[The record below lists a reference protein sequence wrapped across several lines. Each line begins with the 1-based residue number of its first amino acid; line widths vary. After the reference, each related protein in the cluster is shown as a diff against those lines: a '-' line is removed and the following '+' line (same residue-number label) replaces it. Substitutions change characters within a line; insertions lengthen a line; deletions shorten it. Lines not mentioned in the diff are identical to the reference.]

1 LKNLVDTW
9 LRQALARLPESM
21 VPPSGRNVCI
31 EVQRPND
38 ARRGDFASNLA
49 LRLASAARRDARP
62 LAEAIK
68 SALPADAALAK
79 VEIAG
84 AGFLNFF
91 LSESS
96 YHGEI
101 LRALRDAG
109 EFGKSD
115 IGLGRAVRV
124 EVASVDPDGP
134 LHAGHA
140 RQAAFG
146 ASVAALLEASGY
158 RVVRECR
165 IARASRTLAQ
175 CAAAPRSA
183 RSDGRAADL
192 AALRQELSEFG
203 VTFDAWG
210 LGGWGDLEGWGGLGG
225 SGAVEGPT
233 AVEDPTGVE
242 DPTAVEN
249 PTGVEDPTGVENP
262 TGVEGPTA
270 VEDQGFAAAPAL
282 LRRGRK
288 RPAPV
293 LPGERLTLRALRAEV
308 GNDAVRL
315 FCVMRASDQPLL
327 FDLGLAGAR
336 SLDNPLYSLQYAH
349 ARIASVQR
357 QLEDRGLE
365 FHPSRAAASLG
376 LLAEPLERTLM
387 RRVSAYREIIER
399 SATERA
405 PHLLARYL
413 RRLAEDFHTYYAAHA
428 LVVPDVLLCDARLA
442 LASAVQVVIRNGL
455 RLLGVAAPDTV

>member
-1 LKNLVDTW
+1 LRGLGYTRGASLHETPRTLKNLVDTW

-21 VPPSGRNVCI
+21 VPPSARDVCI
-31 EVQRPND
+31 EVQRPKD
-38 ARRGDFASNLA
+38 ACRGDFASNLA
-49 LRLASAARRDARP
+49 LCLASAARSDARP

-91 LSESS
+91 LTECS

-101 LRALRDAG
+101 RRARRDAG

-115 IGLGRAVRV
+115 VGQGRTVRV
-124 EVASVDPDGP
+124 EVASVDPEGP

-146 ASVAALLEASGY
+146 ASVAALLEAAGY

-165 IARASRTLAQ
+165 IAPASRTLAQ
-175 CAAAPRSA
+175 WAAATHSA
-183 RSDGRAADL
+183 RADGRAAKL
-192 AALRQELSEFG
+192 AALRRELSEFG

-210 LGGWGDLEGWGGLGG
+210 LGGWGGPGGWRGGRGGLVG
-225 SGAVEGPT
+225 SGAVEGS
-233 AVEDPTGVE
+233 GS
-242 DPTAVEN
+242 
-249 PTGVEDPTGVENP
+249 
-262 TGVEGPTA
+262 
-270 VEDQGFAAAPAL
+270 AAAPAL
-282 LRRGRK
+282 LRGGRK

-293 LPGERLTLRALRAEV
+293 LPGERVTLRALRAEV

-327 FDLGLAGAR
+327 LDLDLAAAR

-349 ARIASVQR
+349 ARIRSVQR

-365 FHPSRAAASLG
+365 FHSSRAAGSLG

-387 RRVSAYREIIER
+387 RRVSAYREIVEQ

-405 PHLLARYL
+405 PYLLARYL
-413 RRLAEDFHTYYAAHA
+413 GSLAEDFHTYYAAHP
-428 LVVPDVLLCDARLA
+428 LVVPDASLCDARLA

>member
-1 LKNLVDTW
+1 LKSLSDRRLGYTRAPSLHETPRTLKNLVDTW

-21 VPPSGRNVCI
+21 LPPSGRNVCI
-31 EVQRPND
+31 EVQRPKD

-101 LRALRDAG
+101 RRALRDAA

-124 EVASVDPDGP
+124 EVASVDPEGP

-146 ASVAALLEASGY
+146 ASAAALLEAAGY

-165 IARASRTLAQ
+165 IAPASRTLAQ
-175 CAAAPRSA
+175 FAAAARSV

-192 AALRQELSEFG
+192 AALRRELAEFG
-203 VTFDAWG
+203 VTFDAWALG
-210 LGGWGDLEGWGGLGG
+210 GGGGGWGGPGG
-225 SGAVEGPT
+225 SGAVE
-233 AVEDPTGVE
+233 ASSS
-242 DPTAVEN
+242 
-249 PTGVEDPTGVENP
+249 
-262 TGVEGPTA
+262 
-270 VEDQGFAAAPAL
+270 AAALAL
-282 LRRGRK
+282 LRGGRK
-288 RPAPV
+288 RPAAA
-293 LPGERLTLRALRAEV
+293 LPGERLTLRALRAQV

-327 FDLGLAGAR
+327 FDLDLAAAR

-349 ARIASVQR
+349 ARIGSVRR

-376 LLAEPLERTLM
+376 LLAMPLERTLM
-387 RRVSAYREIIER
+387 RRVSAYREIVER
-399 SATERA
+399 SATESA

-413 RRLAEDFHTYYAAHA
+413 RSLAEDFHAYYAAHP
-428 LVVPDVLLCDARLA
+428 LVVPDALLRDARLA

>member
-9 LRQALARLPESM
+9 LRQALERLPESM
-21 VPPSGRNVCI
+21 LPPSGRDICI
-31 EVQRPND
+31 EVRRPKD
-38 ARRGDFASNLA
+38 ARRGDFASSIA

-68 SALPADAALAK
+68 SALPPDAALAK

-101 LRALRDAG
+101 RRALRDLG
-109 EFGKSD
+109 EFGRSD
-115 IGLGRAVRV
+115 VGRGRVVEV
-124 EVASVDPDGP
+124 EVASIDPEGP

-146 ASVAALLEASGY
+146 ASVAALLEAAGY

-165 IARASRTLAQ
+165 IAPASRTLERR
-175 CAAAPRSA
+175 AAATHG
-183 RSDGRAADL
+183 GRADARAPDL
-192 AALRQELSEFG
+192 AALRRELAEFG

-210 LGGWGDLEGWGGLGG
+210 LGGGHGA
-225 SGAVEGPT
+225 SGAVERS
-233 AVEDPTGVE
+233 A
-242 DPTAVEN
+242 
-249 PTGVEDPTGVENP
+249 
-262 TGVEGPTA
+262 
-270 VEDQGFAAAPAL
+270 FAAASAL
-282 LRRGRK
+282 LRGVRK
-288 RPAPV
+288 RPAPA
-293 LPGERLTLRALRAEV
+293 LAGERVTLRALRAQV

-327 FDLGLAGAR
+327 FDLDLAGAR

-357 QLEDRGLE
+357 QVEDRGLE
-365 FHPSRAAASLG
+365 FHLSRAAASLG

-387 RRVSAYREIIER
+387 KRVSAYREIVEQ
-399 SATERA
+399 SAKERA
-405 PHLLARYL
+405 PHLLAHYL
-413 RRLAEDFHTYYAAHA
+413 GRLADDFHAYYAAHP
-428 LVVPDVLLCDARLA
+428 LVVPDASLRDARLA

-455 RLLGVAAPDTV
+455 RLLGVAAPETV